1 MDVGLAIPL
10 NGEIKNGERKK
21 KLRSTQGSAIAAGTT
36 AEVGLSEKQPSRR
49 IGLRRLSLLGWQDPS
64 RR

>member
-10 NGEIKNGERKK
+10 NGEIKNGEK
-21 KLRSTQGSAIAAGTT
+21 KLRSIQGSAIAAGTT